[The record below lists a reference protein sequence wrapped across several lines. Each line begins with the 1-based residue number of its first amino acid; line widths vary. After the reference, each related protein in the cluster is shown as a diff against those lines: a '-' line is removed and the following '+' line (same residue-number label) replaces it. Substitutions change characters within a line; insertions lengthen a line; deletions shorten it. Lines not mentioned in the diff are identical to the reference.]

1 MTASPARPGKLS
13 AALAAA
19 LLVALLAPSFAS
31 AAKADG
37 SAKIKAQPGKA
48 KTNLFKKGAKLRGPG
63 KGRANRADLSVV
75 SIAFGDV
82 VRVKTRGA
90 IKFQRGKRSVVVG
103 GLVFKLRARNTV
115 VAGKV
120 GRKQVNL
127 FRAHGKRLDLANT
140 VALDKAGLALT
151 RAGAKALGPKL
162 GIERLRPGRLGEL
175 TLNAVQNDIAPRPQQ
190 PEQPKPHQ
198 PDPYPYAAQC
208 PVSAVKG
215 PTFSEPPTP
224 VPPPTPNPVLGEL
237 AQDVVGTT
245 IEWGFLESFR
255 NYVLNVPPQGSL
267 QTLDGATASASGPAM
282 AAPHAHFGFPVG
294 SGAYEHS
301 GTPDR
306 AYDRLIANAGGTV
319 LFCKPGHGFAYAIRN
334 PTVVIDAKASRLVAE
349 VGTNQHGVW
358 HDFQRTD
365 IADLDMN
372 GADITVEDGG
382 NTVVWSGV
390 TPVLTPEGEAAL
402 GAIYEAGE
410 PLDKLTVRTSLNRPL
425 LADCG
430 VDSGIGAPTSVDFTL
445 DPLPTLDEPVVVD
458 GEGDAVG
465 TINWG
470 FRPST
475 RATVAAPGGKFLTYG
490 GATEGFPGDM
500 GGISNKPVSE
510 GGGKGKFFRFPI
522 ASYEYDAGTA
532 DPSDDRLIA
541 HSEASVGLCKPQTSS
556 GNYGVILSKPT
567 LIIDGESSR
576 IVANA
581 YSFAGPF
588 GTGPAR
594 GWAGG
599 RVELVDL
606 DTSGVEA
613 IVGSGTVTWGDVTED
628 GVPLEDGIPVA
639 GPLKTEVLSLAN
651 LTIDATEDLA
661 KWDPVA
667 VQIEAPTP

>member
-1 MTASPARPGKLS
+1 MTSPLARRGTIT

-19 LLVALLAPSFAS
+19 LLIALLAPSVAS

-37 SAKIKAQPGKA
+37 RATIKAQPGKA
-48 KTNLFKKGAKLRGPG
+48 KTDLFKRGAKLRGPG
-63 KGRANRADLSVV
+63 KGKATRSSLR
-75 SIAFGDV
+75 V
-82 VRVKTRGA
+82 VRLNLGKLARARTAGA
-90 IKFQRGKRSVVVG
+90 VTVLRGKRRVAIH
-103 GLVFKLRARNTV
+103 GLVFKLRAKRTL

-120 GRKQVNL
+120 GGKRLNV

-140 VALDKAGLALT
+140 VALRKAKLFLT
-151 RAGAKALGPKL
+151 PAGAKALAPRL
-162 GIERLRPGRLGEL
+162 GIKRLKPGLLGRLD
-175 TLNAVQNDIAPRPQQ
+175 LNALQRGIVEPPQPVPPQ
-190 PEQPKPHQ
+190 PVPPK
-198 PDPYPYAAQC
+198 PDPYPFAAQC
-208 PVSAVKG
+208 PVGAVKG

-245 IEWGFLESFR
+245 IEWGFLQSFR

-267 QTLDGATASASGPAM
+267 QTLDGATASAPGPAM
-282 AAPHAHFGFPVG
+282 ADPNAHFRFPVG

-306 AYDRLIANAGGTV
+306 AYDRLIANAGGTA

-372 GADITVEDGG
+372 GAKITVEDGG

-402 GAIYEAGE
+402 GAIYDAGD
-410 PLDKLTVRTSLNRPL
+410 PLDKLTVRTSLDRPL

-430 VDSGIGAPTSVDFTL
+430 VDSGLATPPSVDFTL
-445 DPLPTLDEPVVVD
+445 DPLPTLDEPVVGD
-458 GEGDAVG
+458 GEGEPVG

-470 FRPST
+470 FRRPT
-475 RATVAAPGGKFLTYG
+475 RATVASTGGKFLTYG
-490 GATEGFPGDM
+490 GASEGFPGSM
-500 GGISNKPVSE
+500 GGGNALPPD
-510 GGGKGKFFRFPI
+510 GGLGKFFRFPI
-522 ASYEYDAGTA
+522 SSYEYEAGTA
-532 DPSDDRLIA
+532 EPEDDRLIA
-541 HSEASVGLCKPQTSS
+541 HSEATVAFCNSNHGYGLAIS
-556 GNYGVILSKPT
+556 NPT
-567 LIIDGESSR
+567 LIIDGAESR
-576 IVANA
+576 ILANA
-581 YSFAGPF
+581 YSWVEG
-588 GTGPAR
+588 G

-606 DTSGVEA
+606 DTTGIESITDA
-613 IVGSGTVTWGDVTED
+613 RTVSWGEVNPDFE
-628 GVPLEDGIPVA
+628 PLQNGIPVA
-639 GPLKTEVLSLAN
+639 GALKTDALSLAH
-651 LTIDATEDLA
+651 LTMAGTTKD
-661 KWDPVA
+661 WDPVS
-667 VQIEAPTP
+667 VQITLPDG

>member
-1 MTASPARPGKLS
+1 MTSPLARRGTIT

-19 LLVALLAPSFAS
+19 LLIALLAPSVAS

-37 SAKIKAQPGKA
+37 RATIKAQPGKA
-48 KTNLFKKGAKLRGPG
+48 KTDLFKRGAKLRGPG
-63 KGRANRADLSVV
+63 KGKATRSSLR
-75 SIAFGDV
+75 V
-82 VRVKTRGA
+82 VRLNLGKLARARTAGA
-90 IKFQRGKRSVVVG
+90 VTVLRGKRRVAIH
-103 GLVFKLRARNTV
+103 GLVFKLRAKRTL

-120 GRKQVNL
+120 GGKRLNV

-140 VALDKAGLALT
+140 VALRKAKLFLT
-151 RAGAKALGPKL
+151 PAGAKALAPRL
-162 GIERLRPGRLGEL
+162 GIKRLKPGLLGRLD
-175 TLNAVQNDIAPRPQQ
+175 LNALQRGIVEPPQPVPPQ
-190 PEQPKPHQ
+190 PVPPK
-198 PDPYPYAAQC
+198 PDPYPFAAQC
-208 PVSAVKG
+208 PVGAVKG

-245 IEWGFLESFR
+245 IEWGFMQSFR

-445 DPLPTLDEPVVVD
+445 DPLPTLDEPVVGD
-458 GEGDAVG
+458 GEGEPVG

-470 FRPST
+470 FRAST

-490 GATEGFPGDM
+490 GATEGFPGNM
-500 GGISNKPVSE
+500 GGNSKKPVSE
-510 GGGKGKFFRFPI
+510 GGGVGKFFRFPI
-522 ASYEYDAGTA
+522 SSYEYEAGTA
-532 DPSDDRLIA
+532 DPADDRLIA
-541 HSEASVGLCKPQTSS
+541 RSDATVALCKPQTSS
-556 GNYGVILSKPT
+556 GNYGVILAKPT
-567 LIIDGESSR
+567 LIIDGKNSR
-576 IVANA
+576 LVANA
-581 YSFAGPF
+581 YGFAGPF
-588 GTGPAR
+588 MGGPAA

-606 DTSGVEA
+606 DPSGVEA
-613 IVGSGTVTWGDVTED
+613 VTDSGTVTWGDVTAD
-628 GVPLEDGIPVA
+628 LVPLEDGIPVA
-639 GPLKTEVLSLAN
+639 GALKTEALSPAN
-651 LTIDATEDLA
+651 LTVEKTGDG
-661 KWDPVA
+661 WDPVA
-667 VQIEAPTP
+667 VQITLPAG

>member
-208 PVSAVKG
+208 PVSAVEG

-402 GAIYEAGE
+402 GAIYEAGD

-430 VDSGIGAPTSVDFTL
+430 VDSGLATPPSVDFTL
-445 DPLPTLDEPVVVD
+445 APLPTLSDPVVVD

-475 RATVAAPGGKFLTYG
+475 RATVATGGKFLTYG
-490 GATEGFPGDM
+490 GATEGFPGNM
-500 GGISNKPVSE
+500 GGSSSKPVSE

-541 HSEASVGLCKPQTSS
+541 HSEASVGLCKPQTFS

-588 GTGPAR
+588 NDDPAR

-628 GVPLEDGIPVA
+628 DVPLEDGIPVA

-667 VQIEAPTP
+667 VQIEDPTP

>member
-208 PVSAVKG
+208 PVSAVEG
-215 PTFSEPPTP
+215 PTFSEPPGKA
-224 VPPPTPNPVLGEL
+224 PTPAPDPVLGEL
-237 AQDVVGTT
+237 SQDVVGTT
-245 IEWGFLESFR
+245 IEWGFLQSFR
-255 NYVLNVPPQGSL
+255 SYVLNVPPSGSL
-267 QTLDGATASASGPAM
+267 QTLDGATASAVGPAM
-282 AAPHAHFGFPVG
+282 AAPNAFFGYPVG
-294 SGAYEHS
+294 SGAYENG
-301 GTPDR
+301 GTADR
-306 AYDRLIANAGGTV
+306 SADRLIANAGGTV
-319 LFCKPGHGFAYAIRN
+319 LFCKSGHGFSYVIKD
-334 PTVVIDAKASRLVAE
+334 PTVIIDGEDSRLVAD
-349 VGTNQHGVW
+349 VGTNQHGTW
-358 HDFQRTD
+358 YDFQRAELAELDLTD
-365 IADLDMN
+365 
-372 GADITVEDGG
+372 ADITVEDGG
-382 NTVVWSGV
+382 NTVVWEGIAATLTTAGEV
-390 TPVLTPEGEAAL
+390 VLGR
-402 GAIYEAGE
+402 IYEAGD
-410 PLDKLTVRTSLNRPL
+410 PLDDLTVRASLDRPL

-430 VDSGIGAPTSVDFTL
+430 VDSGLATPPSVDFTL
-445 DPLPTLDEPVVVD
+445 APLPTLSDPVVVD

-475 RATVAAPGGKFLTYG
+475 RFTVANGGKFLTYG

-588 GTGPAR
+588 GADPAR

-667 VQIEAPTP
+667 VQIEDPTP